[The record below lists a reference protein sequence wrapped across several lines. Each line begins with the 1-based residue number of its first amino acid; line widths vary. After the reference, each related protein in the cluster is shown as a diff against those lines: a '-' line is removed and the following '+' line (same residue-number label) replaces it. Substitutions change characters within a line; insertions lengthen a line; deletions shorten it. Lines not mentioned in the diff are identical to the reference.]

1 MQIITTQT
9 TVFSF
14 EELSEK
20 SQAKAIDKECQI
32 LGENWT
38 AEHVIESCSE
48 WLSML
53 GFSNTKIYYSGFW
66 SQGDGACF
74 IGDYAFKKDT
84 VEKIATEFPKFTELQ
99 DIAKRLYNL
108 QAKMNYSISASIS
121 HYGRYYHENSMEV
134 AIDVEDFNCELEEDF
149 ILICELEEDFI
160 LICKDIAQMIYKYL
174 FECYESETSEDHAK
188 EVILDNDFQ
197 FLECGKLYSY

>member
-20 SQAKAIDKECQI
+20 AQAKAIEKECQT

-38 AEHVIESCSE
+38 AEYAIESCNE
-48 WLSML
+48 WLRML
-53 GFSNTKIYYSGFW
+53 GFSDTKIYYSGFW

-84 VEKIATEFPKFTELQ
+84 VEKITTEFPKFTELQ
-99 DIAKRLYNL
+99 DVAKRLYDL
-108 QAKMNYSISASIS
+108 QVKTGYSLGASIL
-121 HYGRYYHENSMEV
+121 HCGRYYHENSMEFT
-134 AIDVEDFNCELEEDF
+134 IDMEDFNCEVEEDF
-149 ILICELEEDFI
+149 IF
-160 LICKDIAQMIYKYL
+160 ICKDIARMIYKYL
-174 FECYESETSEDHAK
+174 YECYESETSEDYAK
-188 EVILDNDFQ
+188 EVILDKDFQ